1 MLQFGR
7 LGVMEA
13 LPSFFAV
20 ARHGEADKMV
30 VVVPMQGKPNV
41 ALPLPIHGDFIVAF
55 KCVDEMIGVC
65 FANIFHTEVID
76 TEGKADGSPIMCP
89 ETGVDFALVVT
100 IGLEALFEELLRND
114 AGLWESMHTFLNALK
129 DISIMCNVM

>member
-1 MLQFGR
+1 MLRFGR

-20 ARHGEADKMV
+20 ARHGEADETV
-30 VVVPMQGKPNV
+30 AVVPMQGKPNV
-41 ALPLPIHGDFIVAF
+41 ASSLPIHGDFIVAL

-65 FANIFHTEVID
+65 FATIFHTKIIN

-100 IGLEALFEELLRND
+100 VGLEALFEELLRND
-114 AGLWESMHTFLNALK
+114 AGLRESIHTFLNAHK
-129 DISIMCNVM
+129 DISIMRNVT